1 METISVLIVDDHPV
15 VRRGLRTFLE
25 LHDDLRIVGEAS
37 TGSEAASLAE
47 ELVPDVVLMDLVLPD
62 FDGIEAT
69 RRIRAVSPATSVIV
83 LTSFADDDKIFPA
96 IKAGATSYLLKDA
109 EPQQLV
115 EAVRLASRGEPLL
128 HPKVAARLMQ
138 EVSAKGERDAVE
150 DLTKRELQVLRLLAQ
165 GLSNKLIA
173 QELVVSEKTVKT
185 HVSNILAK
193 LHLSHRTQAAVYAV
207 RRGLAEPEE

>member
-115 EAVRLASRGEPLL
+115 EAVRLASRGESLL

>member
-25 LHDDLRIVGEAS
+25 LHEDVRVVAEAS
-37 TGSEAASLAE
+37 NGIDGVSLAE
-47 ELVPDVVLMDLVLPD
+47 ELEPDVVLMDLVLPD
-62 FDGIEAT
+62 LDGIEAT
-69 RRIRAVSPATSVIV
+69 RRIRDVSPSTRVIV
-83 LTSFADDDKIFPA
+83 LTSFADDNKVFPA
-96 IKAGATSYLLKDA
+96 IKAGATAYLLKDA

-128 HPKVAARLMQ
+128 HPQIAARLMR
-138 EVSAKGERDAVE
+138 EVAGGGERDAVA
-150 DLTKRELQVLRLLAQ
+150 DLTKRELQVLRLLAR
-165 GLSNKLIA
+165 GLPNKLIA

-193 LHLSHRTQAAVYAV
+193 LHLSHRTEAALYAV
-207 RRGLAEPEE
+207 RHGLAEPPA

>member
-25 LHDDLRIVGEAS
+25 LHEDVRVVAEAS
-37 TGSEAASLAE
+37 NGSDAVSLAE

-62 FDGIEAT
+62 LDGIEAT
-69 RRIRAVSPATSVIV
+69 RRIRSVSPSTRVIV
-83 LTSFADDDKIFPA
+83 LTSFADDDKVFPA
-96 IKAGATSYLLKDA
+96 IKAGATAYLLKDA

-128 HPKVAARLMQ
+128 HPKIAARLMQ
-138 EVSAKGERDAVE
+138 EVTAESEQEAVE
-150 DLTKRELQVLRLLAQ
+150 DLTARELQVLRLLAQ
-165 GLSNKLIA
+165 GLTNKLIA
-173 QELVVSEKTVKT
+173 GELVVSEKTVKT

-193 LHLSHRTQAAVYAV
+193 LHLSHRTQAALYAV
-207 RRGLAEPEE
+207 RRGLAEPPA

>member
-1 METISVLIVDDHPV
+1 MDTISVLIVDDHPV